1 MTDRKFYKT
10 VVKIEILSDEEVP
23 DSMSLDFIQD
33 QITNGCWSGIINH
46 SLSKILN
53 GKQAAKALINQ
64 GSDPEFF
71 MIDEK
76 GNDIDG

>member
-33 QITNGCWSGIINH
+33 QITNGHWSGITNH

-53 GKQAAKALINQ
+53 GK
-64 GSDPEFF
+64 
-71 MIDEK
+71 
-76 GNDIDG
+76 